1 MKKQKDIKHIWS
13 VVAQS
18 SLVEQQTNNI
28 SILKV
33 LEQLNVN
40 LSPKDQEGLKNNSG
54 KAIAVSFPFQIIS
67 LWQSINPKKDPMAD
81 IEIEFFD
88 PIGVSLQNI
97 KFKLIFEPQK
107 TRMRSITSSPIIS
120 IMDNSGVYLFK
131 IRIKEDGED
140 NFSEVAEIPIEVR
153 VIKTIQNSA

>member
-40 LSPKDQEGLKNNSG
+40 LSIKDQEGLKNNPG
-54 KAIAVSFPFQIIS
+54 KAILVNFPFQVIS
-67 LWQSINPKKDPMAD
+67 LWQSINPKKDPTAD
-81 IEIEFFD
+81 VEIEFFD
-88 PIGVSLQNI
+88 PIGLSLQNI
-97 KFKLIFEPQK
+97 KFKLQFETKK
-107 TRMRSITSSPIIS
+107 TRMRSITSSPVIS
-120 IMDNSGVYLFK
+120 IMDTGVYLFK

-140 NFSEVAEIPIEVR
+140 NFSDVAEIPIEVR
-153 VIKTIQNSA
+153 VIKAV